1 MQLATSSRRVI
12 NRLESHKKRRESE
25 KTIAFWRHNTSP
37 KATDQSLRNH
47 ILLTR
52 DTRYVDLAEICVF
65 SFLYHHPNAKFK
77 IYCDDKT
84 ITYASNKF
92 SSEIMKSQITVELI
106 QNSFKQDW
114 QEQKLE
120 IILSM
125 NGTHDLMLD
134 ADLRW
139 NAPLGRTEGV
149 FFLVKEFELKDK
161 SPFREILTKASIV
174 SPDASMKNI
183 SIFSFGGLEL
193 TNSEIDQIRITM
205 REYQEIVDSDVVG
218 KLDRIA
224 IKRVMEQYALSLC
237 SETWSM
243 KTTFVKKSDR
253 PLDGGIVESCYFGA
267 TGGTF

>member
-12 NRLESHKKRRESE
+12 NKLESHKKHRKSE

-37 KATDQSLRNH
+37 TATDQILRNH

-52 DTRYVDLAEICVF
+52 DTRYVDLAEICVL
-65 SFLYHHPNAKFK
+65 SFLFHHPKAHFTL
-77 IYCDDKT
+77 YCDEKT
-84 ITYASNKF
+84 VNYAGKKF
-92 SSEIMKSQITVELI
+92 TAEIKKSQIYIEILNKNFE
-106 QNSFKQDW
+106 QNW

-139 NAPLGRTEGV
+139 NAPLERTEGAL
-149 FFLVKEFELKDK
+149 FLVKEFELKDK
-161 SPFREILTKASIV
+161 SPFREILAKASIV
-174 SPDASMKNI
+174 SPEASMKNI

-193 TNSEIDQIRITM
+193 TNSEINKIRITM

-218 KLDRIA
+218 KLDKIA

-237 SETWSM
+237 SETWST

>member
-12 NRLESHKKRRESE
+12 NKIESNKKRRESE
-25 KTIAFWRHNTSP
+25 KTIKFWRQNTSP
-37 KATDQSLRNH
+37 AATDQIIRNH

-52 DTRYVDLAEICVF
+52 DTRYVDLAEICVS
-65 SFLYHHPNAKFK
+65 SFLFHHPKAHFTL
-77 IYCDDKT
+77 YCDEKT
-84 ITYASNKF
+84 VKYAGKKF
-92 SSEIMKSQITVELI
+92 TAEIKKSQISIKIL
-106 QNSFKQDW
+106 NNNFKQNW

-125 NGTHDLMLD
+125 NGTDNLMLD

-139 NAPLGRTEGV
+139 NAPLERTEGV
-149 FFLVKEFELKDK
+149 LFLVKEFELKDK
-161 SPFREILTKASIV
+161 SPFREILAKANIV
-174 SPDASMKNI
+174 SPKASMKNT

-193 TNSEIDQIRITM
+193 TNFEINQIRIRM

-224 IKRVMEQYALSLC
+224 INRVMEQYALSLC
-237 SETWSM
+237 SETWST
-243 KTTFVKKSDR
+243 KTIFVKKSDR